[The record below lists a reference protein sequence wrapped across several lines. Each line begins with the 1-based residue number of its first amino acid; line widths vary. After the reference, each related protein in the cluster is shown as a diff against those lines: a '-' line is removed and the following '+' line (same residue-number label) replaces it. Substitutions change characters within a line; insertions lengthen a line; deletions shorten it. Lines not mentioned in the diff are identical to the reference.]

1 MKHEGLD
8 QRIIH
13 AFTMGYWN
21 LHKKQ
26 IISAEKLDKV
36 LDLID
41 KLEDHPPPE
50 IKKRLAEIFKEHP
63 I

>member
-21 LHKKQ
+21 LHKAKR
-26 IISAEKLDKV
+26 ISDEELEEV
-36 LDLID
+36 LNLID
-41 KLEDHPPPE
+41 KLESYTLLE
-50 IKKRLAEIFKEHP
+50 TEKKLTEIFKKHP
-63 I
+63 R

>member
-1 MKHEGLD
+1 MKREGLD

-21 LHKKQ
+21 LHKTQK
-26 IISAEKLDKV
+26 ISAEELDKV

-41 KLEDHPPPE
+41 KLEDHPPLE

-63 I
+63 L